1 MKYQIWGYNL
11 ISEIEQTRKKIK
23 SLLPRWYELKCETQ
37 DKLMTEYP
45 INLEFLKNGT
55 SVKYNSD
62 EVINY
67 MRDKLAE
74 EYMRAIYYAYDELV
88 YMYACSF
95 AANIVSIELEKDGD
109 EGSSGYW
116 ELYVRNFYFR
126 NFVPRFWSILDYLA
140 FMVYQLSAGKL
151 FPESIEK
158 EPNWISFIEFEKDLK
173 KTLKINFDNDIGWL
187 SCSDRKK
194 IFISFNKPF
203 KKITP
208 YGRKLLKRYRDI
220 ITHRYLPGI
229 DEMTISTE
237 IAGTKTLT
245 SEYGKLF
252 SIEYDKKKYDYY
264 GEPEFNFSTLI
275 VISKILLGNLTDILN
290 DFSSLE
296 VMSSVIKIT

>member
-1 MKYQIWGYNL
+1 MT
-11 ISEIEQTRKKIK
+11 SEIEQTRKKIK

-45 INLEFLKNGT
+45 INFEFLKNGS
-55 SVKYNSD
+55 SVKYNCD
-62 EVINY
+62 EVMNY

-95 AANIVSIELEKDGD
+95 AANIVSIELEKNGD

-116 ELYVRNFYFR
+116 KLYVRNFYFR
-126 NFVPRFWSILDYLA
+126 NFIPRFWSILDYLA

-158 EPNWISFIEFEKDLK
+158 EPTWISFIGFEKDLK
-173 KTLKINFDNDIGWL
+173 KILKINFDNDIGWL
-187 SCSDRKK
+187 SCSDRNK
-194 IFISFNKPF
+194 IFISFNKSF

-245 SEYGKLF
+245 SEYGKFF

-264 GEPEFNFSTLI
+264 GGPEFNFSTLI